1 MSIHGAAEGKSV
13 AFVCLGDATDPNYS
27 SGTPYGI
34 RKGFLDLGC
43 NVIDVFPV
51 RPAIEHIF
59 LPKRVGHRLRGVYY
73 SGDREQLCL
82 HAMAKTIGQRL
93 KGKRIDFIFASHSIP
108 STKLRS
114 YAPIVLSHDQSFIER
129 MDYFPYEQRPPA
141 REYLMQAID
150 QEREAFSNAALC
162 VYPSERSVR
171 TIEEHYDIP
180 AHKLAM
186 IPWGGN
192 LPFEPTAQQAEKLI
206 EERRRAEL
214 RILFVGV
221 DWKRK
226 GGDVVIE
233 ACRILHRR
241 GVNLALTVIGS
252 NPAIEDKPEFLTI
265 IPYIDKN
272 DPEQLRTYL
281 DQLSGAHFL
290 FVPSRAEAYGHV
302 FCEAAALGV
311 PSVARKVG
319 GIATIIVDGVTG
331 CCLPEHASAADFA
344 DAIQRASAD
353 EDVYVAMARA
363 ARRRYEETLNWR
375 AFCSAII
382 DRLEKPVAQESG
394 LVAAQA

>member
-1 MSIHGAAEGKSV
+1 MSGKMVTQGKSV

-34 RKGFLDLGC
+34 RRGFLDLGC
-43 NVIDVFPV
+43 KVVDIFPV
-51 RPAIEHIF
+51 RPSIEHIF
-59 LPKRVGHRLRGVYY
+59 LPKRVAHRLCGTYY
-73 SGDREQLCL
+73 SGDREPLCL
-82 HAMAKTIGQRL
+82 RTMASTIERRL
-93 KGKRIDFIFASHSIP
+93 AEVDVDFVFASHSIP
-108 STKLRS
+108 TTMLRTKT
-114 YAPIVLSHDQSFIER
+114 PIVFSHDQSFIER
-129 MDYFPYEQRPPA
+129 LDYFPYEQRPPA
-141 REYLMQAID
+141 REYLDQSLA
-150 QEREAFSNAALC
+150 QEREAFNNATLC

-171 TIEEHYDIP
+171 TIMTEYGIP
-180 AHKLAM
+180 AYKLAM

-192 LPFEPTAQQAEKLI
+192 LPFEPTAEQAEKLI

>member
-1 MSIHGAAEGKSV
+1 MSNHCATEKKTI

-43 NVIDVFPV
+43 NVIDIFPV
-51 RPAIEHIF
+51 RPAIEHAF
-59 LPKRVGHRLRGVYY
+59 LPKRIGHRLRGAYY
-73 SGDREQLCL
+73 AGDREPLCL
-82 HAMAKTIGQRL
+82 QAMARTIEQRL
-93 KGKRIDFIFASHSIP
+93 AGAKVDFIFASHSIP
-108 STKLRS
+108 ATRLRS
-114 YAPIVLSHDQSFIER
+114 TAPIVLSHDQSFVER
-129 MDYFPYEQRPPA
+129 MEYFLYEQRPPA
-141 REYLMQAID
+141 REYLRQAII

-171 TIEEHYDIP
+171 TIEEQYDIP

-192 LPFEPTAQQAEKLI
+192 LPFEPTTEDAESLI
-206 EERRRAEL
+206 EKRRHADL
-214 RILFVGV
+214 RIVFVGV
-221 DWKRK
+221 DWERK

-233 ACRILHRR
+233 AGRILHDR
-241 GVNLALTVIGS
+241 GVKLSLTVIGS
-252 NPAIEDKPEFLTI
+252 NPKIEDMPDFLTI

-272 DPEQLRTYL
+272 DPAQLRTYL
-281 DQLSGAHFL
+281 DHLSGAHFL

-331 CCLPEHASAADFA
+331 RCLPENATAADFA
-344 DAIQRASAD
+344 DAIQRAFAN
-353 EDVYVAMARA
+353 EDAYVAMARA

-375 AFCSAII
+375 AFCRAII
-382 DRLEKPVAQESG
+382 RRLENPLQRKMR
-394 LVAAQA
+394 LVAA